1 MKEKHTYHHDD
12 ASGKLPEVL
21 RANPY
26 TVPNGYF
33 DSLHL
38 LTIRQCQSSG
48 DTPNAWGV
56 PDGYFEQL
64 SESIKAE
71 IAAQELK
78 AIVNEPGFVVPD
90 GYFSEQEQQLIA
102 GLKINENAADS
113 GFTTPE
119 HYFDRLPERI
129 MEQTRQV
136 AAPIRKLSRPKWVA
150 YAAAA
155 SVALVLGLAGMFRT
169 ATTNDTAE
177 NGSPLASVSDQQI
190 LDYLELYGTPND
202 MIYISEQ
209 LDDFDE
215 QRIGVGISDEDIEAY
230 LNHTL

>member
-1 MKEKHTYHHDD
+1 
-12 ASGKLPEVL
+12 
-21 RANPY
+21 
-26 TVPNGYF
+26 
-33 DSLHL
+33 
-38 LTIRQCQSSG
+38 
-48 DTPNAWGV
+48 
-56 PDGYFEQL
+56 
-64 SESIKAE
+64 
-71 IAAQELK
+71 
-78 AIVNEPGFVVPD
+78 
-90 GYFSEQEQQLIA
+90 
-102 GLKINENAADS
+102 
-113 GFTTPE
+113 
-119 HYFDRLPERI
+119 